1 MSNMKNKGLI
11 TEDNILIDFN
21 VSSKEEAIDK
31 LTELLVELGA
41 VLDKPGF
48 LKDIY
53 ERESRG
59 FTFAGDYLAIPHG
72 WSKHVVRTAIV
83 VLKTKDSIVWDEKGN
98 LVKLIIMFVIP
109 EGDEMGQGLKMIGQ
123 LFSSLG
129 DVEAVKKLLDADTK
143 KEIARLICNYADT
156 KSKF

>member
-1 MSNMKNKGLI
+1 MKNKGLI

-31 LTELLVELGA
+31 LAELLVESGA

-48 LKDIY
+48 LKDVY

-72 WSKHVVRTAIV
+72 WSKHVVRTAV
-83 VLKTKDSIVWDEKGN
+83 AVLKTKDPIIWDEKGN

-109 EGDEMGQGLKMIGQ
+109 QGDEIEQGLERIGQ

-129 DVEAVKKLLDADTK
+129 DVEAVKRLLNADTK
-143 KEIARLICNYADT
+143 KEIARLICSYANV

>member
-1 MSNMKNKGLI
+1 MENKGLI

-21 VSSKEEAIDK
+21 ISSKEEAIDK
-31 LTELLVELGA
+31 LSELLVDLGV
-41 VLDKPGF
+41 VLDKVGF
-48 LKDIY
+48 IEDIY

-72 WSKHVVRTAIV
+72 WSKYVTRTAV
-83 VLKTKDSIVWDEKGN
+83 VILRTRNAFAWDERGN

-109 EGDEMGQGLKMIGQ
+109 EDAGMEEGLKMIGQ

-129 DVEAVKKLLDADTK
+129 DEELVGNLLAANTK
-143 KEIARLICNYADT
+143 EELTKMICNYADI
-156 KSKF
+156 